1 MVWAPLRVPLARSGR
16 APWISKNMR
25 SGSERWLYL
34 NVKSEDTSM
43 AMRVTSPNDQKR
55 TAVTLPESA
64 AVAHTPVI
72 TNTPAA
78 KSVRRIPDLFLRG
91 SENQSAILI
100 DRLLQLRMFFFD
112 GYCRVRCF
120 RGVGLCRSSFRL
132 DAGGL
137 HLLRRLITLSH
148 LIHVILSF
156 RIGRCA
162 FIPVHGFRTGV
173 VSGQRQAV

>member
-1 MVWAPLRVPLARSGR
+1 M
-16 APWISKNMR
+16 SKNRR

-55 TAVTLPESA
+55 TAVTLPESGAA

-78 KSVRRIPDLFLRG
+78 NIVRRIPELFLRG

-100 DRLLQLRMFFFD
+100 DRLLQLGMLFLGGRCRFD
-112 GYCRVRCF
+112 CIPGCGC
-120 RGVGLCRSSFRL
+120 LLSFYPC
-132 DAGGL
+132 GF
-137 HLLRRLITLSH
+137 HVFRRL
-148 LIHVILSF
+148 
-156 RIGRCA
+156 
-162 FIPVHGFRTGV
+162 
-173 VSGQRQAV
+173 